1 MKHEELPIFELWSK
15 FLGWLLG
22 ITEKFPRRA
31 RFTFASRLDNL
42 GLDVLETLV
51 EASYSKNK
59 IELLRRVNLDI
70 EKMRVLIR
78 ICHEQKYLSTAAYK
92 HAIHDLYEAGKMI
105 GGWIKER
112 QRK

>member
-15 FLGWLLG
+15 FLGWLLTV
-22 ITEKFPRRA
+22 TEKFPRRA

-51 EASYSKNK
+51 EAAYSKNK
-59 IELLRRVNLDI
+59 VELLRRVNLDI

-78 ICHEQKYLSTAAYK
+78 VCHEQKYVSTAAYE
-92 HAIHDLYEAGKMI
+92 HAIRELYEAGRMI